1 MENRGGPNSIDQLER
16 QIGGSWVTWA
26 GFALL
31 LLAIGYF
38 FKYALDREWLSP
50 AIRVGLGAAAG
61 LAAYGVGH
69 SMLGRGYRQA
79 YSLTFMGFGI
89 ATLFVSFGS
98 AYFVLDLLNPALG
111 LLLMTAVTSLAVW
124 TAWHYDNQIIGA
136 LGLLGALVAPV
147 IFPALHTFVGQRF
160 AYVGAVSLGAVLLSV
175 LRPWPWIRALAW
187 VGAELTLVGYLMM
200 VPNLSGWPLYFGIAT
215 AFFGLF
221 TLGLALESLW
231 MRHPS
236 SPWNLALSVGNAI
249 AYAGYTA
256 LLIPT
261 ESPVLTATLLL
272 SGAFYG
278 VIALLLHRRVPDDTT
293 GAMLHLMAAIAFIT
307 FTVPLRLGPVGITIA
322 WTLESLLLWQ
332 IGVRWRHRLIR
343 WSGPVLLLVNG
354 LHWWSVAW
362 DVEWVRWFGV
372 TYIPFINPGAIAW
385 ILLATAGFLFS
396 VWFEQVEEPGL
407 NRADIS
413 TIFALLS
420 HVVVG
425 GLLTVQINNVF
436 EAYPLA
442 SAALT
447 HRVNLVTLSVS
458 WGVYA
463 LLLVA
468 WGFSRRS
475 ALFRWFGL
483 IATGVVLI
491 KVFAVDL
498 AGLETIFKMAALAV
512 LGLIFLAIGYLYQHA
527 DRTNAAQSGK
537 ERNV

>member
-1 MENRGGPNSIDQLER
+1 MENRGGSNGVDQLER

-31 LLAIGYF
+31 LMAIGYF

-50 AIRVGLGAAAG
+50 AIRVGLGAATG
-61 LAAYGVGH
+61 LAAYGAGH
-69 SMLGRGYRQA
+69 AMLARGHRRA

-124 TAWHYDNQIIGA
+124 TAWHYDNQVIGA

-147 IFPALHTFVGQRF
+147 IFPALHDFVGQRF
-160 AYVGAVSLGAVLLSV
+160 AYVGAVSLGAVVLSV

-187 VGAELTLVGYLMM
+187 AGAELTLVGYLMV
-200 VPNLSGWPLYFGIAT
+200 VPDLARWPLYFGIAT
-215 AFFGLF
+215 SFFGLF
-221 TLGLALESLW
+221 ALGLAFESLW
-231 MRHPS
+231 MRHRN
-236 SPWNLALSVGNAI
+236 SPLNLALSVANGVAF
-249 AYAGYTA
+249 AAYTA
-256 LLIPT
+256 LLIPAD
-261 ESPVLTATLLL
+261 SPVLTATLLL

-278 VIALLLHRRVPDDTT
+278 MLALMIQRRVPEETA
-293 GAMLHLMAAIAFIT
+293 GAMLHLMAAVAFIT

-332 IGVRWRHRLIR
+332 IGIRWQNRLIR
-343 WSGPVLLLVNG
+343 WSGPLLLLVNG

-372 TYIPFINPGAIAW
+372 TYIPFVNPGAIAW
-385 ILLATAGFLFS
+385 ILLAGAGFLFS

-407 NRADIS
+407 NGADIS

-425 GLLTVQINNVF
+425 GLLTIQINNIF

-442 SAALT
+442 TAALT
-447 HRVNLVTLSVS
+447 HRVNLATLSVS
-458 WGVYA
+458 WGIYA

-475 ALFRWFGL
+475 PIFRWFGL
-483 IATGVVLI
+483 IATGIVLI
-491 KVFAVDL
+491 KVFTVDL
-498 AGLETIFKMAALAV
+498 AGLETIYKMVALAV
-512 LGLIFLAIGYLYQHA
+512 LGLIFLAIGYLYQHS
-527 DRTNAAQSGK
+527 DRTRPAESEK
-537 ERNV
+537 EPNV